1 MIFVKDINITNSALV
16 VVDIQ
21 NDFLPGGALEV
32 PNSDTI
38 ISVINEYI
46 KFFEDK
52 KLPVVYTRDWHPE
65 DHISFKENGG
75 IWPKHCVQN
84 TKGAEFYPNLHI
96 VKNPIIISK
105 AFEKDFEAYSGFQGT
120 DLHSKLQEMHIN
132 TLFVCGVAT
141 DYCVL
146 NTVLDALKLG
156 YKVFLLI
163 DAIRGV
169 DINSSDSEEAIKKM
183 INNGAELL
191 VLDEFLQAV

>member
-1 MIFVKDINITNSALV
+1 M
-16 VVDIQ
+16 
-21 NDFLPGGALEV
+21 
-32 PNSDTI
+32 
-38 ISVINEYI
+38 
-46 KFFEDK
+46 
-52 KLPVVYTRDWHPE
+52 
-65 DHISFKENGG
+65 
-75 IWPKHCVQN
+75 
-84 TKGAEFYPNLHI
+84 
-96 VKNPIIISK
+96 
-105 AFEKDFEAYSGFQGT
+105 EAYSGFQGT
-120 DLHSKLQEMHIN
+120 DLHSKLQEMNID